1 MSLTVTT
8 RKKPTVN
15 IQKNMRRK
23 SQNNTKENHQ
33 NTRKEIKKKGAQSN
47 YNTARKQLAK

>member
-1 MSLTVTT
+1 M
-8 RKKPTVN
+8 RK
-15 IQKNMRRK
+15 K

-47 YNTARKQLAK
+47 YKTARNN